1 MHEENILEMRE
12 ISMHFPGVIALDH
25 AQLSLRRGE
34 VLGLIG
40 ENGAGKSTMM
50 NILLGSLKP
59 TEGTMVLKGRP
70 YAPKSPADAL
80 RAGISMIH
88 QEVSL
93 VPDMTVAE
101 NIWIGREKRFSRHG
115 LLDVRGRLRRTQEMM
130 AEMGVE
136 IDPNARVRS
145 LSIATMQL
153 VEVLRAVSYDSE
165 IIIMDEPTS
174 ALTDVEIQKLYGI
187 IRRLSQKGTSI
198 IYISHKLEELFD
210 VCNRV
215 TVFRDGKYIDTKP
228 IEQLD
233 QKQLVR
239 MIVGR
244 ELNDMYPK
252 EDIPIGDVVF
262 SCRHLTRKGSFA
274 DVSFEVHAGEILGF
288 CGLMGAQRSEIMQG
302 IFGLDPIDGGEIFL
316 HGKKIENSSPRR
328 AIENHMALVTE
339 DRLRRGGIHML
350 PIRDNLSLASMQSL
364 LRHGFIDGR
373 AEERA
378 CGRMVEEMHIKL
390 ASLNDTFG
398 SLSGGNQQKVIIG
411 RVFEENPQV
420 IIVAQPTRGVDIG
433 AMEYIHEVLLNL
445 RDAGA
450 AILLISADLDE
461 VRRLSDTLAILYE
474 GEIVTETPADTLSE
488 QEIGMYMLS
497 GKMDGEEVLA
507 DGKTA

>member
-1 MHEENILEMRE
+1 
-12 ISMHFPGVIALDH
+12 
-25 AQLSLRRGE
+25 
-34 VLGLIG
+34 
-40 ENGAGKSTMM
+40 MM

-101 NIWIGREKRFSRHG
+101 NIWIGRERLFRKHG
-115 LLDVRGRLRRTQEMM
+115 LLDVRERLRRTKKMIEDMDVQ
-130 AEMGVE
+130 
-136 IDPNARVRS
+136 IDPNARIRT

-153 VEVLRAVSYDSE
+153 VEVLRAVSYDSD

-174 ALTDVEIQKLYGI
+174 ALTDVETQKLYGI
-187 IRRLSQKGTSI
+187 IRRLSQGGTSI
-198 IYISHKLEELFD
+198 IYISHKLEELFEACD
-210 VCNRV
+210 RV

-228 IEQLD
+228 IQELD

-262 SCRHLTRKGSFA
+262 SCKGLGRKGSFSG
-274 DVSFEVHAGEILGF
+274 VSFEVHAGEILGF

-302 IFGLDPIDGGEIFL
+302 IFGLDPIDGGEIYL
-316 HGKKIENSSPRR
+316 NGKKIENSSPRK

-350 PIRDNLSLASMQSL
+350 PIRHNLSLASMGNL
-364 LRHGFIDGR
+364 LHHGFIDRR
-373 AEERA
+373 AEDEA
-378 CGRMVEEMHIKL
+378 CRQMVEEMHIKL
-390 ASLNDTFG
+390 ASLNDPFG

-411 RVFEENPQV
+411 RWMLTNPDV
-420 IIVAQPTRGVDIG
+420 LILDEPTRGVDVGAKTEIYRLIG
-433 AMEYIHEVLLNL
+433 QLA
-445 RDAGA
+445 RSGK
-450 AILLISADLDE
+450 AIIMVSSELPELMG
-461 VRRLSDTLAILYE
+461 LSDRIIVVRE
-474 GEIVTETPADTLSE
+474 GHLVADVPRAEFDQDTLMAYAFGVKS
-488 QEIGMYMLS
+488 
-497 GKMDGEEVLA
+497 
-507 DGKTA
+507 

>member
-136 IDPNARVRS
+136 INPNARIRS

-262 SCRHLTRKGSFA
+262 SCRNLTRNGSFA

-411 RVFEENPQV
+411 RWMLTEPDVLILDE
-420 IIVAQPTRGVDIG
+420 PTRGVDVGAKTEIYRLIG
-433 AMEYIHEVLLNL
+433 QLA
-445 RDAGA
+445 RAGK
-450 AILLISADLDE
+450 AIIMVSSELPELMG
-461 VRRLSDTLAILYE
+461 LSDRIIVVRE
-474 GEIVTETPADTLSE
+474 GRLVAEVPRAEFDQDTLMSYAF
-488 QEIGMYMLS
+488 GV
-497 GKMDGEEVLA
+497 K
-507 DGKTA
+507 K